1 MATIKSNYFL
11 LDKDSFFTETN
22 VKEGTSLL
30 KRSGIGNDITQT
42 EKDIAG
48 NYYNSSANT
57 IDYAEIYNLD
67 FGPNFM
73 TKLGASDDWM
83 AKALTDKSYK
93 DAFKKATNKTGPN
106 LSFASAIEASKN
118 WDSTPFNTDANGKSN
133 KKTLGGSLGGT
144 LYYPL
149 NRDRK
154 NYDYLKVTSMEYKP
168 NEFGNEGG
176 ITRDAED
183 RNMNPLGSVM
193 LPMQPGLSDSSS
205 VNWGESNLNGIE
217 AAMANIAG
225 STVKGAAESNKAMLT
240 GLMSGSKEAVSKVFG
255 EGGVSTE
262 DVSTYFAGQ
271 AIGKNDLMQRTTG
284 KMMNPNLE
292 LLFTGPA
299 LRAFT
304 YSYKFTP
311 REDKEARMIRSII
324 RFFKKHMAVK
334 REKKGALF
342 LKSPDVFK
350 LKYMYKGGRDH
361 PYLNKIKLCALRSFD
376 VQYTPDGSYMTY
388 DDGSMT
394 SYQVTM
400 NFGELNPIY
409 DTDYDGSENDM
420 GY

>member
-1 MATIKSNYFL
+1 MSTIKSNYFL

-30 KRSGIGNDITQT
+30 KRSGIGNDLTQT

-48 NYYNSSANT
+48 DYYNSSANT

-93 DAFKKATNKTGPN
+93 DAFKKATDKTGPN

-118 WDSTPFNTDANGKSN
+118 WDSSPLNTDANGKSN
-133 KKTLGGSLGGT
+133 VKKLRGSVGGT

-154 NYDYLKVTSMEYKP
+154 NYDYLKVTAMEYKP
-168 NEFGNEGG
+168 NEFGQEGG

-193 LPMQPGLSDSSS
+193 LPMQPGLADSSA
-205 VNWGESNLNGIE
+205 VDWGDSTINALE
-217 AAMANIAG
+217 AGAASIAG
-225 STVKGAAESNKAMLT
+225 NTIKGAGKGGAEALA
-240 GLMSGSKEAVSKVFG
+240 GLMSGSKETFEKVFG
-255 EGGVSTE
+255 KGGITPD
-262 DVSTYFAGQ
+262 DVATYFAGQ

-292 LLFTGPA
+292 LLFTGPT
-299 LRAFT
+299 LRSFT

-394 SYQVTM
+394 SYQVSM

-409 DTDYDGSENDM
+409 DTDYDGSDNDM